1 MNLLLFSLVLVA
13 LIVLFVGFPLFFQKL
28 KPLQLSGKKGDEFS
42 EQESLL
48 MSLSELD
55 DEYLLGKQSKKDY
68 QSQRLKLQRRYLEL
82 QNTSTKNESL

>member
-13 LIVLFVGFPLFFQKL
+13 LSVLFVGFPLFFQKL
-28 KPLQLSGKKGDEFS
+28 KPLQLSEKTEEEFS
-42 EQESLL
+42 EPESLL

-68 QSQRLKLQRRYLEL
+68 QSRRLRLQRRYLEL
-82 QNTSTKNESL
+82 QKTSTKNESL

>member
-13 LIVLFVGFPLFFQKL
+13 LCVLFVGFPLFFQKL
-28 KPLQLSGKKGDEFS
+28 KPLQLSEKKEEEFS
-42 EQESLL
+42 EPESLL
-48 MSLSELD
+48 MSMSELN

-82 QNTSTKNESL
+82 QKTSTKYESL

>member
-1 MNLLLFSLVLVA
+1 MNLLLYLFVLVA
-13 LIVLFVGFPLFFQKL
+13 LCVLFVGFPLFFQKL
-28 KPLQLSGKKGDEFS
+28 KPLQLFEKKEEEFS
-42 EQESLL
+42 EPESLL

-82 QNTSTKNESL
+82 QKTSTKNESL

>member
-1 MNLLLFSLVLVA
+1 MNLLLFSLFLVA
-13 LIVLFVGFPLFFQKL
+13 LSVLFVGFPLFFQKL
-28 KPLQLSGKKGDEFS
+28 KPLQLSEKKEEEFS
-42 EQESLL
+42 EPESLL

-82 QNTSTKNESL
+82 QKSSTKNENL

>member
-13 LIVLFVGFPLFFQKL
+13 FCVLFVSFPLFFQKL
-28 KPLQLSGKKGDEFS
+28 KPLQLSGKKEKGFS
-42 EQESLL
+42 EPESLL

-82 QNTSTKNESL
+82 QKTSTKNESL